1 MEEDIHHQDSSHFK
15 VEKTTARVEKRLQVA
30 VDAAQERIDYE
41 SAHNEEL
48 LRALSVVAEFIRR
61 RKRICYGG
69 TAMNAILPTSMK
81 FYDPEH
87 DLPDYDFYTPDAAA
101 DVAELVEDLRK
112 AGFNDVYHKVGM
124 HEGTRKVLVN
134 FSPVADISSIDET
147 TFNVFYRRSIL
158 KDGIHYTDPDI
169 LRMMMYLELSR
180 PRGEVARWNKV
191 FERLQLINRAF
202 PIKGCSGHGGGAPA
216 PFIDPA
222 VHRIILDHVIEKQ
235 HVLCNGPLR
244 QIYSE
249 GIHNGAVKYKVRKGG
264 PAILFTSPDP
274 RADAVEIKAAIQ
286 ASAAGAKDVR
296 LFLHRAR
303 GEIVPQRIE
312 LRVGNRIVCLIV
324 EEVACH
330 SANPVPTDDGRFVQV
345 ASPEFLVTLY
355 LSLDIFTAHS
365 RDILGHR
372 ALCDVKEIIRLAQEN
387 YKAKRSAFP
396 PFSLS
401 CKGYQAGFAS
411 LLREKVK
418 RVQRERDAA
427 ERSKTKK
434 VKGEGKKKKGTRRQ
448 RSSRSAPA
456 KKK

>member
-1 MEEDIHHQDSSHFK
+1 MEEDIHYQDSSHHR
-15 VEKTTARVEKRLQVA
+15 VEKTAAKIEERLEKA
-30 VDAAQERIDYE
+30 IHKAQETIDYE

-48 LRALSVVAEFIRR
+48 LRALSIVAEFIRR
-61 RKRICYGG
+61 RKRVCYGG
-69 TAMNAILPTSMK
+69 TAMNAILPPPMK

-87 DLPDYDFYTPDAAA
+87 DLPDYDFYTPDAVN
-101 DVAELVEDLRK
+101 DVAELVEDLK
-112 AGFNDVYHKVGM
+112 AAGFKDVYHKVGM
-124 HEGTRKVLVN
+124 HEGTRKILVN

-147 TFNVFYRRSIL
+147 TFNVFYKRSIL

-180 PRGEVARWNKV
+180 PRGEVSRWNKV
-191 FERLQLINRAF
+191 FERLQLVNRAF
-202 PIKGCSGHGGGAPA
+202 PIKGCGGGGAPA
-216 PFIDPA
+216 PFIQHA
-222 VHRIILDHVIEKQ
+222 VHRIILDHVIENQ
-235 HVLCNGPLR
+235 RVLCNGPLR
-244 QIYSE
+244 QIYSQ
-249 GIHNGAVKYKVRKGG
+249 GIRKGAVKYKVEKGG
-264 PAILFTSPDP
+264 SAILFVSPDP
-274 RADAVEIKAAIQ
+274 RADAVAIKAALQ
-286 ASAAGAKDVR
+286 SSTAGAKDVR
-296 LFLHRAR
+296 LFLHKAR

-324 EEVACH
+324 QEVACH

-372 ALCDVKEIIRLAQEN
+372 ALCDVKEVIQLAQEN

-396 PFSLS
+396 PFSLG

-418 RVQRERDAA
+418 RVQREKGGA
-427 ERSKTKK
+427 EQSKTKK
-434 VKGEGKKKKGTRRQ
+434 VRRSGKAGEKKKKGTRR
-448 RSSRSAPA
+448 SRSVSA
-456 KKK
+456 KQK